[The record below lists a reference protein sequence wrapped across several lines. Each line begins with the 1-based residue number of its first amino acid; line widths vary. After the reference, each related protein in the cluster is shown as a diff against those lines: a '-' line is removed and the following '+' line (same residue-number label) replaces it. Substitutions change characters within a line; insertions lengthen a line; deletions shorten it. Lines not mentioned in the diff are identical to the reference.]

1 MPGDT
6 RVAIAFVF
14 PRFHPGGTERQML
27 ELVRRL
33 DAARWNVHIA
43 CFRTEGAWFDRVPA
57 SANVVRFPVTSLRQ
71 PSLLRHMRAFTAWC
85 RAARIAVV
93 HATDLPANI
102 FALPAAAL
110 ARVPVRV
117 GNRREVVAN
126 RSAAEVVLQRL
137 GYTFAHKVVANS
149 RAAADRLAAECVPA
163 SRIAVI
169 PNGLELGTVPLRSR
183 SRRLPRRVVVVANL
197 RKEKRHDVLIDAA
210 PLVLARFPDA
220 TFEIVGDG
228 PERERLEERA
238 RARRIT
244 AALTFS
250 GHREDVAARLEASD
264 IFVLCSESEAFP
276 NALLEAMGA
285 GLPAVASDAGGI
297 PEVLADQHTG
307 LLTPIGDP
315 SALADRI
322 CQVMADADLA
332 ARFGAAGRRT
342 VEARYSFE
350 QMTAAF
356 ERLYISELA
365 LRGGAFAGR
374 SGTEGRHR
382 PMILGRR
389 SALVG
394 CRDNSVLVAPI
405 SVPSVA
411 ALCHAL
417 FDARR

>member
-1 MPGDT
+1 VPRDT
-6 RVAIAFVF
+6 RVAIAFVL

-33 DAARWNVHIA
+33 DTSRWNVHVA

-57 SANVVRFPVTSLRQ
+57 SATVVRFPVTSLRQ
-71 PSLLRHMRAFTAWC
+71 PSLLRHMWRFAAWC

-137 GYTFAHKVVANS
+137 GYAFAHRVVANS
-149 RAAADRLAAECVPA
+149 RAAADRLAAERVP
-163 SRIAVI
+163 SRRITVI
-169 PNGLELGTVPLRSR
+169 PNGLELATVAPRSR
-183 SRRLPRRVVVVANL
+183 SRRPPRRVVVVANL

-228 PERERLEERA
+228 PERQRLEERA
-238 RARRIT
+238 RARGV
-244 AALTFS
+244 AAAVTFS
-250 GHREDVAARLEASD
+250 GHREDVATRLQASD
-264 IFVLCSESEAFP
+264 VFVLCSESEAFP
-276 NALLEAMGA
+276 NALLEAMSA

-297 PEVLADQHTG
+297 PELLADQQTG

-322 CQVMADADLA
+322 CRVMADADLA
-332 ARFGAAGRRT
+332 ARFGAAARTT
-342 VEARYSFE
+342 VEAHYSFE
-350 QMTAAF
+350 RMTAAF
-356 ERLYISELA
+356 ERLYLSELA
-365 LRGGAFAGR
+365 LRGGRYSREAELESVIGR
-374 SGTEGRHR
+374 
-382 PMILGRR
+382 
-389 SALVG
+389 
-394 CRDNSVLVAPI
+394 
-405 SVPSVA
+405 
-411 ALCHAL
+411 
-417 FDARR
+417 